1 MLLKLIVYQE
11 VYSMTHASHIS
22 QHNAKC
28 NKTNLTTLMPMC
40 EAKVWLSYQCKSS
53 FLKSSTL
60 GFLLNMLDSCLL
72 ILPMVSPVAPYDSK
86 QLFTCLP
93 DHTIIKICYKTSL
106 QTQRMENLSL
116 MTMCPSYFALF
127 LSQKESLTGQSFA
140 HYHFHFGNFQSLSQM
155 SCYHTSIL
163 FVPMQSSM
171 TFSLKIHC
179 QSRQNIRRKQ
189 TT

>member
-1 MLLKLIVYQE
+1 M
-11 VYSMTHASHIS
+11 
-22 QHNAKC
+22 
-28 NKTNLTTLMPMC
+28 
-40 EAKVWLSYQCKSS
+40 WLSYQCKSS

-93 DHTIIKICYKTSL
+93 DHTILKICYKTSL

-127 LSQKESLTGQSFA
+127 LSQKESSTGQSFA

-163 FVPMQSSM
+163 IVPMQSSM

-179 QSRQNIRRKQ
+179 QSLQNIRRKQ